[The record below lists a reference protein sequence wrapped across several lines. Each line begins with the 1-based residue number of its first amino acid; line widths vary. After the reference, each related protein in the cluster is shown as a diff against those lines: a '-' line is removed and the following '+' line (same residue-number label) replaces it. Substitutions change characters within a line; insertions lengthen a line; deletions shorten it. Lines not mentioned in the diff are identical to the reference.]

1 MSLTDG
7 RIKTKNMRRHRMKRF
22 KNMKRLVAMLL
33 AVSGMT
39 VTLTGCIL
47 DKVEVSRNVTQ
58 QQTTQQSTL
67 PSTTE
72 LAVKIH
78 DMKEYADLQPA
89 CRNGTLEER
98 ISKEVFDGAE
108 IAYSAY
114 GGRLL
119 GNGKIETD
127 TSTNNDGFIVWVNQR
142 IENLY
147 VYGVIVGMTEA
158 EADAAF
164 RANGLQYMENAYS
177 DKYKQ
182 YTIDAAHYIKIDVS
196 NQIVTR
202 ITYYTIWKTYNYI
215 Y

>member
-1 MSLTDG
+1 
-7 RIKTKNMRRHRMKRF
+7 MKRF
-22 KNMKRLVAMLL
+22 KNMKRLAAMLL

-58 QQTTQQSTL
+58 QQTAQQTTQQATQQTTQQSTL